1 MLAYNACYP
10 PSSSAQSQKSLMGAL
25 LLLAA
30 LACCFTAPAMAQQ
43 SSITVVS
50 FGGTTQRTLEQ
61 TLFVPFAQASGI
73 RVVPSEYNGE
83 LAKIKSMVDSKSVV
97 WHVVQAEGPEILR
110 YCEEGLFERLD
121 WDAISDTA
129 LLMDDAAREC
139 GSAVYTWGIAL
150 SWDASRLKT
159 APTGWADFWDTEK
172 FPGKRGLRKRAIYNL
187 EFALMA
193 DGVPLSEVY
202 QVLATKAGQ
211 DRAFAK
217 LDQLKPHIQWWEA
230 GAQPPQWLAAG
241 DVVMSSAYNA
251 RIANAQKEGYQLDLT
266 WNGGMYGMDYWA
278 IPKGA
283 ANQQAAR
290 DFIAFALRQDI
301 QLEFSEIV
309 PHGPTNLSAIEK
321 LSAEAAHWIPNS
333 TENLKQVLAIGDEF
347 WSDHGEELDAR
358 FIAWLA
364 Q

>member
-10 PSSSAQSQKSLMGAL
+10 PSSSAQSQKSRMGA

-217 LDQLKPHIQWWEA
+217 IDQLKPYIQWWEA

-290 DFIAFALRQDI
+290 DFIAFALRPDI

>member
-1 MLAYNACYP
+1 MWINNNPTLYALISALAFTF
-10 PSSSAQSQKSLMGAL
+10 L
-25 LLLAA
+25 LLPAA
-30 LACCFTAPAMAQQ
+30 PVYAQEN
-43 SSITVVS
+43 SITVVS
-50 FGGTTQRTLEQ
+50 YGGAAKRAKEQ
-61 TLFVPFAQASGI
+61 WLFPPFTEASGV
-73 RVVPSEYNGE
+73 RVISSEYNGE
-83 LAKIKSMVDSKSVV
+83 LAKIKAMVDSKSVV
-97 WHVVQAEGPEILR
+97 WNIVQAEGPDILR
-110 YCEEGLFERLD
+110 YCDEGLFERLD
-121 WDAISDTA
+121 WENISDTS
-129 LLMDDAAREC
+129 LLMEDAAREC
-139 GSAVYTWGIAL
+139 GSAVYTWGVAL
-150 SWDASRLKT
+150 SWNSERLKN

-193 DGVPLSEVY
+193 DGVPISQVY
-202 QVLATKAGQ
+202 PVLATKAGQ

-230 GAQPPQWLAAG
+230 GAQPPQWLVAG

-251 RIANAQKEGYQLDLT
+251 RIANAQKEGYSLDLT

-290 DFIAFALRQDI
+290 DFIAFALRPDI
-301 QLEFSEIV
+301 QLAFSEIV

-347 WSDHGEELDAR
+347 WADHGEELDAR

>member
-129 LLMDDAAREC
+129 LLMDDAARE
-139 GSAVYTWGIAL
+139 
-150 SWDASRLKT
+150 
-159 APTGWADFWDTEK
+159 
-172 FPGKRGLRKRAIYNL
+172 
-187 EFALMA
+187 
-193 DGVPLSEVY
+193 
-202 QVLATKAGQ
+202 
-211 DRAFAK
+211 
-217 LDQLKPHIQWWEA
+217 
-230 GAQPPQWLAAG
+230 
-241 DVVMSSAYNA
+241 
-251 RIANAQKEGYQLDLT
+251 
-266 WNGGMYGMDYWA
+266 
-278 IPKGA
+278 
-283 ANQQAAR
+283 
-290 DFIAFALRQDI
+290 
-301 QLEFSEIV
+301 
-309 PHGPTNLSAIEK
+309 
-321 LSAEAAHWIPNS
+321 
-333 TENLKQVLAIGDEF
+333 
-347 WSDHGEELDAR
+347 
-358 FIAWLA
+358 
-364 Q
+364 